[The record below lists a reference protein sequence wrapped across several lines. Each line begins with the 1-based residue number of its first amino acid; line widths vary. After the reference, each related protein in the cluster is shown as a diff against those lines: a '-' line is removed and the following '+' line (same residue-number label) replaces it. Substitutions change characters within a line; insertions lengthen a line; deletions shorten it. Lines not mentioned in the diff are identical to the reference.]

1 MRITID
7 EHTRLVHVCKGT
19 VTLTLALPHGRT
31 RRDLEAVAE
40 AMRTALEHA
49 RLVVVNGEA
58 MKL

>member
-19 VTLTLALPHGRT
+19 VTMTLALPRVGT
-31 RRDLEAVAE
+31 RRELELVAE
-40 AMRTALEHA
+40 GIRAALKDA
-49 RLVVVNGEA
+49 RLVVVNGQP